1 MKHTVLSLTLLLVVS
16 ACQNPTATEAGSDQA
31 AVEVN
36 ASQDTFTANSYGSEI
51 STAGAKPV
59 SQVPLL
65 LQQQDSLY
73 LTLSGTAL
81 SSCTKKGC
89 WMTVDLG
96 TGESMRVTF
105 KDYAFFV
112 PKDLSGEQVVMEG
125 VLKREVSSV
134 EEQRHYAEDAGKSAA
149 EIAAIQQADTAYTF
163 EAVGVQIWPHE
174 PNRQ

>member
-1 MKHTVLSLTLLLVVS
+1 MKNTVLSLGLLLLVA
-16 ACQNPTATEAGSDQA
+16 ACQTPATTEASTEETA
-31 AVEVN
+31 AEAN
-36 ASQDTFTANSYGSEI
+36 ALQNTPVANSYGREI
-51 STAGAKPV
+51 SAEEAKPA
-59 SQVPLL
+59 SQVPVL

-89 WMTVDLG
+89 WMTVDLE

-105 KDYAFFV
+105 KDYGFFV
-112 PKDLSGEQVVMEG
+112 PKDLKGEQVVMEG

-149 EIAAIQQADTAYTF
+149 EIAAIQQPDTAYTF
-163 EAVGVQIWPHE
+163 EAVGVRIWPL
-174 PNRQ
+174 R